1 MVKQIRWS
9 EVIKRLLFYVSL
21 LAVLAF
27 TILPFLWMISVSI
40 KPREEVFTSPPR
52 WIPNQPTLDAFRRV
66 LSDPS
71 LYARGV
77 GFDKWVKNSASVTG
91 VVTVISL
98 IVSTIAAYALSR
110 FRFRGKTTAGYLILA
125 TQMVPSVVLMI
136 PLHIIMRD
144 AKLLDTLTA
153 LVICYSTFAMPFCT
167 WMMRGYFNTIPA
179 DLDEAAMVDGAT
191 RMGAL
196 FRVVVPLALPGFVA
210 TGIFT
215 FILAWNEFLLAN
227 VMINSPGNFTLPVA
241 LASFRGQYV
250 IPWNLVMAACV
261 LISIPTLLLFALLQ
275 RSLVAGFTAG
285 AVKGQ

>member
-1 MVKQIRWS
+1 MVKQKRWS
-9 EVIKRLLFYVSL
+9 DIVRRLLFYISL

-52 WIPNQPTLDAFRRV
+52 WIPDQPTLDAFRRV
-66 LSDPS
+66 LSDSS

-77 GFDKWVKNSASVTG
+77 GFDKWVKNSASVTLA
-91 VVTVISL
+91 VTGLSL
-98 IVSTIAAYALSR
+98 VLSTIAAYALSR
-110 FRFRGKTTAGYLILA
+110 FRFRGRHAAGYLILA

-136 PLHIIMRD
+136 PLHIMMRD

-167 WMMRGYFNTIPA
+167 WMMRGYFNTIPT

-191 RMGAL
+191 RLGAL

-227 VMINSPGNFTLPVA
+227 VMISSPGKYTLPVA